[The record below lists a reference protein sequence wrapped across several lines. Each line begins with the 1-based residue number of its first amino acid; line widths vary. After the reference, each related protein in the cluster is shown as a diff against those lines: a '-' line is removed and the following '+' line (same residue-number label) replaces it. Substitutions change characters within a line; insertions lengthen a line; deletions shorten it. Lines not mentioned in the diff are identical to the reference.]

1 MELTPQQLKT
11 NYDTIIAI
19 VEENIS
25 SPRKEKLLKLY
36 DELAE
41 HMMLAPA
48 SSLKHFHLAFTGG
61 YCIHIKNVV
70 DASILVSKA
79 FKHMGGTINFSKE
92 ELVFTALNHDL
103 GKVGD
108 GKVPYYIPCE
118 SDWHRKNQG
127 KMFEVNPEI
136 TNMSVTDR
144 SLYLLQQGGVDVT
157 ETEWIGIKC
166 SDGMYDSSN
175 EYYLRQFS
183 KEKQQKNNL
192 INIIHWADHMASRV
206 EWDLGVNDKLSDI
219 YKS

>member
-19 VEENIS
+19 IEENIS
-25 SPRKEKLLKLY
+25 SPRKEKLIKFY
-36 DELAE
+36 DELSE

-48 SSLKHFHLAFTGG
+48 SSLEHFHLAFTGG
-61 YCIHIKNVV
+61 YCMHIKNVV
-70 DASILVSKA
+70 DASLLVAKA
-79 FKHMGGTINFSKE
+79 FKHMGGTINFTKE

-108 GKVPYYIPCE
+108 GKVPYYIPCQ

-127 KMFEVNPEI
+127 KMFDVNPEI

-144 SLYLLQQGGVDVT
+144 SLYLLQKGGIDVS
-157 ETEWIGIKC
+157 ENEWIGIKC

-192 INIIHWADHMASRV
+192 VNIIHWADHMASRV
-206 EWDLGVNDKLSDI
+206 EWDMGINDKLSGMF
-219 YKS
+219 KS